1 LSSSSDYPH
10 IRCIPPDVI
19 RVGVNIGVK
28 LSIPLVGIFV
38 RFVHV
43 RHRPGT
49 YHGHDARGLHDQ
61 QQHLR
66 QWLVTFFSAV
76 GYMMKKSGFEPEPL
90 VMTFVLGRTLETS
103 FRQALRIFEGY
114 VTGFLTRPIS
124 GSLVALMILVVI
136 ILPAFQF
143 IRRRGKG
150 SSD

>member
-1 LSSSSDYPH
+1 M
-10 IRCIPPDVI
+10 
-19 RVGVNIGVK
+19 
-28 LSIPLVGIFV
+28 GIFV

-76 GYMMKKSGFEPEPL
+76 GYMMKKSGFEPESL
-90 VMTFVLGRTLETS
+90 VMTFVLDRTLETA
-103 FRQALRIFEGY
+103 FRQSLRIFEGY
-114 VTGFLTRPIS
+114 LTGFLTRPIS
-124 GSLVALMILVVI
+124 GPLVALMILVVI

-143 IRRRGKG
+143 IRRRIRRRGKAHRIRAKM
-150 SSD
+150 

>member
-19 RVGVNIGVK
+19 RVGVHIGVE

-43 RHRPGT
+43 RHCPGT

-90 VMTFVLGRTLETS
+90 IMTFVLGRTLETS
-103 FRQALRIFEGY
+103 FRQSLRIFEGY

-124 GSLVALMILVVI
+124 GPLVALMILVVI

-143 IRRRGKG
+143 IRRRGQG